1 MATITESLGTGLGA
15 VALTQTTL
23 TGTSDTFT
31 YREGT
36 GQILIL
42 RNDTA
47 GALSPVIDGA
57 GGTTVNAPGLGVVSV
72 ASGYSVGS
80 IAAGAAVSIP
90 LDSISKYLQ
99 GVITITSGT
108 GLVASLLRTK

>member
-1 MATITESLGTGLGA
+1 MATITETIGSGLGA

-23 TGTSDTFT
+23 TGTADTFT
-31 YREGT
+31 FREGT

-47 GALSPVIDGA
+47 GELTPVIDGA
-57 GGTTVNAPGLGVVSV
+57 GGTTVPVAGLGVVSV
-72 ASGYSVGS
+72 ASGYTVGA

-90 LDSISKYLQ
+90 LDSISKYLK
-99 GVITITSGT
+99 GVIAITSAT
-108 GLVASLLRTK
+108 GIVASLLRTR

>member
-1 MATITESLGTGLGA
+1 MATIVETVGTGLGA

-23 TGTSDTFT
+23 TGTDDTFT

-42 RNDTA
+42 RNGTG

-57 GGTTVNAPGLGVVSV
+57 GGTTVGVNGLGVVSV
-72 ASGYSVGS
+72 ASGYAVGS
-80 IAAGAAVSIP
+80 IAAAAAVSIP
-90 LDSISKYLQ
+90 LDSINQYLK
-99 GVITITSGT
+99 GAIAITTGT